1 MRLSITLIYAMFL
14 LLIGLICA
22 WAVYTS
28 AVSRPYEVR
37 RLDGD
42 TYPTS
47 IAIFD
52 RLHRDAFFALRKAG
66 LQQDAWVESVGW
78 LPKGGHVTIA
88 LASPDGSKSDR
99 IVELIKAHPGVEE
112 VSVTVVA
119 DLKARADARLKADG
133 LDKVALVEGVRGRV
147 PLVKLTD
154 QTEKT
159 SAAVAR
165 SLGQV
170 RGLLWR
176 ASARTY
182 FGDLRAQASDALEK
196 AGLTRFAYVSRADG
210 RVLHV
215 QIAHANPKVAARAI
229 GAAGAVPGVLRVEL
243 TKIPLDADAEI
254 KKAGACNLVL
264 RAVKGRARIRFQP
277 RGSKIDKE
285 SHPLL
290 DRMVAAINRCKAFV
304 VEVVGHMDPSDGR
317 GRAVR
322 ESGNRANAV
331 VDYLVDKGVERR
343 RLRAKALGARRP
355 LTTAA
360 TNAGRR
366 LNRRIEFKVISSGG
380 AR

>member
-14 LLIGLICA
+14 LLLGLICA

-47 IAIFD
+47 IAVFD

-66 LQQDAWVESVGW
+66 LQQDAWVEAVGW
-78 LPKGGHVTIA
+78 RMEGGHVVIA
-88 LASPDGSKSDR
+88 LASPDEAKANR

-112 VSVTVVA
+112 VSVTVVS
-119 DLKARADARLKADG
+119 DLKARAEARLKADG
-133 LDKVALVEGVRGRV
+133 LDTVALVEGVRGRV

-154 QTEKT
+154 PSEKT

-176 ASARTY
+176 ADARTY
-182 FGDLRAQASDALEK
+182 FGDLRAQAGAALRK
-196 AGLTRFAYVSRADG
+196 AGLERHAHVARAEG
-210 RVLHV
+210 RILHV
-215 QIAHANPKVAARAI
+215 QVADSNPKTAARAI
-229 GAAGAVPGVLRVEL
+229 KIAGAVPGVLRVQL
-243 TKIPLDADAEI
+243 TKIPLDSDAEV
-254 KKAGACNLVL
+254 KQAGACNLLL
-264 RAVKGRARIRFQP
+264 RAVKGSGRIRFQP
-277 RGSKIDKE
+277 RGSKIDKQ

-290 DRMVAAINRCKAFV
+290 DRMVKAINRCKSFV

-331 VDYLVDKGVERR
+331 VDYLVEKGIERR
-343 RLRAKALGARRP
+343 QLRAQARGARQP
-355 LTTAA
+355 LTAAA
-360 TNAGRR
+360 TDAGRR
-366 LNRRIEFKVISSGG
+366 LNRRIEFRVISSGS

>member
-14 LLIGLICA
+14 LLLGLICA

-47 IAIFD
+47 IAVFD

-66 LQQDAWVESVGW
+66 LQQDAWVEGVDW
-78 LPKGGHVTIA
+78 EPMGGHVIIA
-88 LASPDGSKSDR
+88 LASPDEAKSDR
-99 IVELIKAHPGVEE
+99 IVELITAHPGVEK
-112 VSVTVVA
+112 VTVTVVS
-119 DLKARADARLKADG
+119 DLKARAEARLKADG
-133 LDKVALVEGVRGRV
+133 LDKIALVEDVRGRV

-170 RGLLWR
+170 PGLLWR
-176 ASARTY
+176 AGARTY
-182 FGDLRAQASDALEK
+182 FGDLRAQADAALKK
-196 AGLTRFAYVSRADG
+196 AGLERHAHVARAEG
-210 RVLHV
+210 RILHV
-215 QIAHANPKVAARAI
+215 QVADSNPKTAARAI
-229 GAAGAVPGVLRVEL
+229 ETVSAVPGVLRVQL
-243 TKIPLDADAEI
+243 TKIPLDGDAEV
-254 KKAGACNLVL
+254 KQAGACNLLL
-264 RAVKGRARIRFQP
+264 RAIKGGGRIRFLP
-277 RGSKIDKE
+277 RGSKIDKQ

-290 DRMVAAINRCKAFV
+290 DRMVKAINRCKSFV

-331 VDYLVDKGVERR
+331 VDYLVEKGIERR
-343 RLRAKALGARRP
+343 RLRAQARGAREP
-355 LTTAA
+355 LTDAA
-360 TNAGRR
+360 TDAGRR
-366 LNRRIEFKVISSGG
+366 LNRRIEFTVISSGS